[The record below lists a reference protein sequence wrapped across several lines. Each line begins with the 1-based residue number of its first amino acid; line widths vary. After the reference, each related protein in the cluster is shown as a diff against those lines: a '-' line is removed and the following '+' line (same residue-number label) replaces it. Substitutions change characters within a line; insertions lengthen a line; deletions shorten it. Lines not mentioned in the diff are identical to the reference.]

1 MNTSLVLIE
10 GGIHDEGGNS
20 VDINLPISIAGESR
34 DHCIVIVGL
43 EMKGKKKDG
52 IFKADS
58 TVNIW
63 KWSLETTGVRSILIN
78 NYIML

>member
-34 DHCIVIVGL
+34 DHCIVI
-43 EMKGKKKDG
+43 
-52 IFKADS
+52 
-58 TVNIW
+58 
-63 KWSLETTGVRSILIN
+63 GVELFITEILIVN
-78 NYIML
+78 NDGYDTRTS

>member
-34 DHCIVIVGL
+34 DHCIVIGGL
-43 EMKGKKKDG
+43 YMKGKKEDG

-58 TVNIW
+58 TESINGNIW
-63 KWSLETTGVRSILIN
+63 KWSLETTGVRKYLSK
-78 NYIML
+78 